1 MIGVGD
7 IVVCVDD
14 VPRGEYCPGLP
25 WNIKRGG
32 IYRIIGVHVDPA
44 RCLVGVNLNVDPPH
58 LVSRHVWY
66 ADRFRKIKPADPQ
79 FAEQMRGLRN
89 PVTGQPVTVRERFEM
104 ECG

>member
-7 IVVCVDD
+7 IVLCVDD
-14 VPRGEYCPGLP
+14 VPRDEDCSEFP
-25 WNIKRGG
+25 WTIKRGG
-32 IYRIIGVHVDPA
+32 IYRIVDVHVHPVHG
-44 RCLVGVNLNVDPPH
+44 LGVNLNVDPPH

-66 ADRFRKIKPADPQ
+66 ADRFRKIRPADPE

-89 PVTGQPVTVRERFEM
+89 PVTSQPVTVREQFEM